1 MTSVFKWCTFVS
13 IVGFVFL
20 ERKNYEEAIELYVA
34 GGHIADF
41 IHMMCSV
48 LYLKLALKF
57 YRKLFLEK
65 ELWREAI
72 ELYVA
77 GGHADGRSQLVA
89 QRQSPAPHQLHQH
102 TTRQM

>member
-1 MTSVFKWCTFVS
+1 MYICIYSWLCIF
-13 IVGFVFL
+13 
-20 ERKNYEEAIELYVA
+20 RKKKSYE
-34 GGHIADF
+34 
-41 IHMMCSV
+41 
-48 LYLKLALKF
+48 
-57 YRKLFLEK
+57 
-65 ELWREAI
+65 EAI